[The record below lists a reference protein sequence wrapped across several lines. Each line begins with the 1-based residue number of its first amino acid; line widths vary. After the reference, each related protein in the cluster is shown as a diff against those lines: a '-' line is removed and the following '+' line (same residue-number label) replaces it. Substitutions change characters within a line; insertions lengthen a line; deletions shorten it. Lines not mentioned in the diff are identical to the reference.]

1 MPRIIC
7 RASAFRESFAKS
19 LRQFARC
26 FDHVRDQPVGVE
38 EHFTENKAAF
48 NVNELTQLK
57 ALERLAQK
65 ERIQK
70 EVREIIVERKRLE
83 NALKFMPF
91 VKEIFPSEANFV
103 LVRVDQADQSY
114 AQLLDQGI
122 VVRNRSK
129 QLHCENTLR
138 FTIGTPNEN
147 NTLIETLN
155 KL

>member
-1 MPRIIC
+1 M
-7 RASAFRESFAKS
+7 
-19 LRQFARC
+19 
-26 FDHVRDQPVGVE
+26 
-38 EHFTENKAAF
+38 
-48 NVNELTQLK
+48 
-57 ALERLAQK
+57 AQK

-83 NALKFMPF
+83 NALKLMPF

>member
-1 MPRIIC
+1 MQTV
-7 RASAFRESFAKS
+7 SSKHRETSNNNSNMEIDYSFAK
-19 LRQFARC
+19 RPTA
-26 FDHVRDQPVGVE
+26 DQII
-38 EHFTENKAAF
+38 
-48 NVNELTQLK
+48 ELYDNGGLPRPTYD
-57 ALERLAQK
+57 K